1 MSKPRTANPALA
13 ISEADLASALAQI
26 GTEVDDQPL
35 RSSALAR
42 IMRETFHGSD
52 AGGAWD
58 WRMAYDMM
66 QAAAIQVLLRG
77 AGATADIAN
86 AKLLASRLLTET
98 RRSEQQIRLQQFSTP
113 LAFATT
119 AVRAAAIRKGETV
132 LEPSAGTGA
141 LAAFAARAGATLLLN
156 EIDPFRQR
164 LLRAVFG
171 GEVTGHDGEH
181 IDDLLQTPVLPDVV
195 VMNPPFASSVDRS
208 RDKHIAAK
216 HLIAS
221 AKRLAPGGRL
231 VAIMPPGFTPERDAA
246 HWSRACGLLTPRLA
260 LTMPGQVYRKLG
272 TSVETQLM
280 VFDKVQDD
288 GELIR
293 AAVQDLEEAL
303 AYVDAVAA
311 TRIEMRPAQ
320 RAEAIPQAR
329 PTVRSSAPRKTA
341 ASPVAASKPRPNTVR
356 PLSFTSLQTP
366 RDNTPI
372 SDIYARYRPQ
382 RIEIAGA
389 QEHPT
394 PLVESIAMASVAPPV
409 PSGAASAELRL
420 PAKLIEE
427 GHVSEAQL
435 ETIIMAHDAHG
446 RDLPGR
452 FMIDDDQTKLTRA
465 DDDPDAWAYRL
476 GYFLGDGDGTGC
488 GKGRECAGLILLNW
502 LSGRRKA
509 IWVSKSATLI
519 EDAIRDWTDL
529 GGSPADIQPLS
540 KWKPDQPI
548 TVTCGILFVT
558 YATLRSAGK
567 CGTTRLS
574 QILDWMGADF
584 DGVLAFDE
592 AHAMQNAAGSEQGRG
607 VKPSQQ
613 GLAGLRL
620 QLAAPRARVFYISA
634 TGATS
639 VHNLAYA
646 ARLGLWGQGP
656 EYPFPSRE
664 SFVSAMEAGGV
675 AAMEVVARDL
685 KTLGLY
691 TARALSF
698 DGVEYDVLE
707 HALTSAQIEIYDAYA
722 ASFRTIHHN
731 LEAALT
737 ATGVNGASGE
747 TNASAARASA
757 KSRFESTK
765 QRFFNHLLMG
775 MKAPTIIHAIADDLA
790 AGKACVI
797 QVVSTGESL
806 LKRRLETMDPEDELV
821 EGALTPRDYVLAY
834 LEQTFPI
841 HAQKLVEIDGNMV
854 AEPLRDETGALVVSR
869 EALALRDAAMME
881 LMTLAP
887 IPSALDQIL
896 WAFGD
901 EAVAE
906 VTGRSIRPL
915 KAEDGHLFIEK
926 RAASSNS
933 SETQAFM
940 DGDKDI
946 LIFSDAGGTGRSYH
960 AAQTAKN
967 QKRRRHYLLEPG
979 WRADAAIQGLGRT
992 HRSAQVSAPFF
1003 RVCTSDVHG
1012 EKRFTSTIAKRLD
1025 QLGALTKGQR
1035 ETGSQGM
1042 FREEDNLES
1051 PIARAALRGYFADL
1065 AAGRAEAM
1073 SYESFTDWTAL
1084 RLIDKD
1090 GVLLEELPPIQR
1102 FLNRVLALPIHM
1114 QNALFA
1120 EFMRRIAD

>member
-1 MSKPRTANPALA
+1 MAKLNTNNPARPV
-13 ISEADLASALAQI
+13 SDPDLASALTQI
-26 GTEVDDQPL
+26 GAEIDNQPL
-35 RSSALAR
+35 RSSALAH
-42 IMRETFHGSD
+42 IMREAFGGSD

-58 WRMAYDMM
+58 WRMAYDLM
-66 QAAAIQVLLRG
+66 QAAAIQVLLREDTA
-77 AGATADIAN
+77 AGDIAT

-113 LAFATT
+113 LAFATMV
-119 AVRAAAIRKGETV
+119 VRAAAIRKGETV
-132 LEPSAGTGA
+132 LEPSAGIGA
-141 LAAFAARAGATLLLN
+141 LAAFATRAGAMLLLN

-195 VMNPPFASSVDRS
+195 VINPPFASSVDRS

-216 HLIAS
+216 HLIAA
-221 AKRLAPGGRL
+221 AKRLAHGGRL
-231 VAIMPPGFTPERDAA
+231 VAIMPPGFSPERDAA

-280 VFDKVQDD
+280 VFDKVQEG
-288 GELIR
+288 GEMIR
-293 AAVQDLEEAL
+293 AIVCDLDEAL
-303 AYVDAVAA
+303 PFVDAVAA
-311 TRIEMRPAQ
+311 TRPEMRPAQ
-320 RAEAIPQAR
+320 RAAAATPAR
-329 PTVRSSAPRKTA
+329 PNGPESVPRKTA
-341 ASPVAASKPRPNTVR
+341 AAPVAASKPRANAVR
-356 PLSFTSLQTP
+356 PLSFTSFEAP
-366 RDNTPI
+366 RDNTPV

-382 RIEIAGA
+382 RIKIAGA

-409 PSGAASAELRL
+409 PSGAASSELRL
-420 PAKLIEE
+420 PARLIEE
-427 GHVSEAQL
+427 GHLSEAQL

-452 FMIDDDQTKLTRA
+452 FTIDDDQTKLTRA
-465 DDDPDAWAYRL
+465 DDDPKARAYRL
-476 GYFLGDGDGTGC
+476 GYFLGDGTGC
-488 GKGRECAGLILLNW
+488 GKGRECAGLILVNW
-502 LSGRRKA
+502 LAGRRKA

-548 TVTCGILFVT
+548 QMGDGILFVT

-567 CGTTRLS
+567 CGTTRLN
-574 QILDWMGADF
+574 QILDWMGEDF

-656 EYPFPSRE
+656 DYPFPSRE

-707 HALTSAQIEIYDAYA
+707 HALTPAQIEIYDAYA
-722 ASFRTIHHN
+722 GAFRTIHHN

-737 ATGVNGASGE
+737 ATGINDASGE
-747 TNASAARASA
+747 TNGSAARASA

-775 MKAPTIIHAIADDLA
+775 MKAPSIIRAIKEDLA
-790 AGKACVI
+790 AGHACVI

-806 LKRRLETMDPEDELV
+806 LKRRLDTMDPEDELV
-821 EGALTPRDYVLAY
+821 EGALTPRDYVLC
-834 LEQTFPI
+834 
-841 HAQKLVEIDGNMV
+841 
-854 AEPLRDETGALVVSR
+854 GAPHN
-869 EALALRDAAMME
+869 
-881 LMTLAP
+881 T
-887 IPSALDQIL
+887 
-896 WAFGD
+896 
-901 EAVAE
+901 
-906 VTGRSIRPL
+906 
-915 KAEDGHLFIEK
+915 
-926 RAASSNS
+926 
-933 SETQAFM
+933 
-940 DGDKDI
+940 
-946 LIFSDAGGTGRSYH
+946 
-960 AAQTAKN
+960 
-967 QKRRRHYLLEPG
+967 
-979 WRADAAIQGLGRT
+979 
-992 HRSAQVSAPFF
+992 
-1003 RVCTSDVHG
+1003 
-1012 EKRFTSTIAKRLD
+1012 
-1025 QLGALTKGQR
+1025 
-1035 ETGSQGM
+1035 
-1042 FREEDNLES
+1042 
-1051 PIARAALRGYFADL
+1051 
-1065 AAGRAEAM
+1065 
-1073 SYESFTDWTAL
+1073 
-1084 RLIDKD
+1084 
-1090 GVLLEELPPIQR
+1090 
-1102 FLNRVLALPIHM
+1102 
-1114 QNALFA
+1114 
-1120 EFMRRIAD
+1120 